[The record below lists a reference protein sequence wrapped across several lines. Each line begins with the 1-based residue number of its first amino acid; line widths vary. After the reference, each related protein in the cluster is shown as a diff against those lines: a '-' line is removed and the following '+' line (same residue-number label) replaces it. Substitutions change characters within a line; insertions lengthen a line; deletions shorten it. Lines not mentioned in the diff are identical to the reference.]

1 MRSKKPPDLI
11 IGLMSGT
18 SVDAIDAALV
28 EIGSPIDVSSVRIL
42 AHHRH
47 PWPGKLRQ
55 EILSVMA
62 PAPCSADRIALLDM
76 RVAREFASAAENLL
90 QNSGYRARQITAIG
104 SHGQTI
110 AHVPPLGRRIG
121 STLQIGDVSVIAALA
136 GIATVGDFRPA
147 DMAFGGQGAPL
158 VPAVDALLFAYPE
171 RTRCV
176 HNIGGISNLTWLPAK
191 SRRRQLPPMAFDTG
205 PGNCLIDSLAQ
216 RLFQIP
222 CDLGGRIASTGRID
236 ETLLARLM
244 QNRYFQRQ
252 PPKSTGREMFGA
264 ALADQLLARADRPSS
279 IDLLATATE
288 FTARTIADAY
298 RKLLPTV
305 PDEIIF
311 CGGGVENKFL
321 MARISH
327 HLNMFA
333 RPELRTMESFGITN
347 AAREAM
353 CFAVLAAMTLR
364 GMAGN
369 LPSCTGASQAA
380 ILGVISDP
388 RRRNGSRG

>member
-1 MRSKKPPDLI
+1 MTRKMPPDLI

-28 EIGSPIDVSSVRIL
+28 EIGNPVDVSNVRIL

-47 PWPGKLRQ
+47 PWPGKLRR
-55 EILSVMA
+55 EILAVMA
-62 PAPCSADRIALLDM
+62 PAICSADRIALLDM
-76 RVAREFASAAENLL
+76 HVARQFASAAEHLL
-90 QNSGYRARQITAIG
+90 RNSRYRARQITAIG

-110 AHVPPLGRRIG
+110 AHVPPSAKRIG
-121 STLQIGDVSVIAALA
+121 STMQIGDVSVIAALT
-136 GIATVGDFRPA
+136 GIPTVGDFRPA

-158 VPAVDALLFAYPE
+158 VPAVDALLFTDPK

-176 HNIGGISNLTWLPAK
+176 HNIGGISNLTWLPAAK
-191 SRRRQLPPMAFDTG
+191 RRPQLPPIAFDTG

-222 CDLGGRIASTGRID
+222 CDLGGRIASTGTID
-236 ETLLARLM
+236 ESLLARLM
-244 QNRYFQRQ
+244 RNRYFRRR

-264 ALADQLLARADRPSS
+264 AMADELLAREDRPASN
-279 IDLLATATE
+279 DLLATATE
-288 FTARTIADAY
+288 FTARSIADAY
-298 RKLLPTV
+298 RKLLPAM
-305 PDEIIF
+305 PEEIIF
-311 CGGGVENKFL
+311 CGGGKENKYL

-327 HLNMFA
+327 HLNMFG
-333 RPELRTMESFGITN
+333 RPELRTVESFGITN

-364 GMAGN
+364 GMRGN

-388 RRRNGSRG
+388 RRRHGG